1 MPEEKELTGQVAVV
15 TGASGGIGKAVALEL
30 GRRGAD
36 MALLARS
43 QGRLGEVA
51 AQIQDLGNKALV
63 IPTDV
68 SSSESV
74 QAAVKAVQSELGRV
88 DILVNNA
95 GITRDNLIMRM
106 GEDDWDSVIDTN
118 LKSVFLFCKSLARL
132 FLKQKSGRIIN
143 ITSVVGLT
151 GNPGQS
157 NYAAS
162 KGGIVSLTYTLAKEL
177 ASRGVL
183 VNAVAPGFIETNMTE
198 ELGDEVREA
207 AAQGI
212 PLGRFGKAEEIAQ
225 AVAFLASPGASYV
238 NGVVLR
244 VDGGLGI

>member
-43 QGRLGEVA
+43 QGRLEEVA

-74 QAAVKAVQSELGRV
+74 QAAVKSVQSELGRV

>member
-1 MPEEKELTGQVAVV
+1 MSEEKELTGQVAVV

-43 QGRLGEVA
+43 QGRLEEVA

-74 QAAVKAVQSELGRV
+74 QAAVKSVQSELGRV

>member
-1 MPEEKELTGQVAVV
+1 MSEEKELTGQVAVV

-43 QGRLGEVA
+43 QGRLEEVA